1 MFPSDL
7 SKGVLSLVFATELL
21 SEMRNIFVGVSKQPS
36 LLWQIAPLLLLWIL
50 LEIYFG
56 RYHKEKLGWNTA
68 LGNGISMIWIVLSA
82 LQFTFSNQE
91 SLRVTWPLFVSLFLL
106 GGYALLIITV
116 SFKHSLKS
124 KWAYLIAS
132 PSPVYY
138 FSIISL
144 MIAHQV
150 IKLSLISI
158 IAILVIF
165 VFSTILFFI
174 LRLLIPDKEDLD
186 SEEDLNESFDFDK
199 KTPKLSDERDSF
211 DVNSSSDLESE
222 LDSTF
227 SSNTD
232 PFSNDFASTSSEDDL
247 LLKKDPMQPIDK
259 PPSF

>member
-1 MFPSDL
+1 M
-7 SKGVLSLVFATELL
+7 VFATELL
-21 SEMRNIFVGVSKQPS
+21 AEMKNIFVGVFTEPS

-56 RYHKEKLGWNTA
+56 RYNKEKLGWNTA

-91 SLRVTWPLFVSLFLL
+91 SLRVTWPLFFSLFLL
-106 GGYALLIITV
+106 GGYALFIITV

-144 MIAHQV
+144 LIAHQV
-150 IKLSLISI
+150 ITLSLISI
-158 IAILVIF
+158 IAIFVIF
-165 VFSTILFFI
+165 IFLTIIFFI
-174 LRLLIPDKEDLD
+174 MRLLIPDSSDIDSEDDLD
-186 SEEDLNESFDFDK
+186 TSFDFNDK
-199 KTPKLSDERDSF
+199 TSKKKASNDSTF
-211 DVNSSSDLESE
+211 DSNISSDLEAE

-232 PFSNDFASTSSEDDL
+232 PFSNDFASTSSENDL
-247 LLKKDPMQPIDK
+247 LLKKDPLNPVKNPPI
-259 PPSF
+259 